1 MRKRSLILLS
11 ALLLVLLLG
20 TVAFAQGGEKEVGL
34 VVQFPDSVHTEIVKV
49 PADATAA
56 DVLAASTLKVGMAD
70 TDFGKAVCNINDVG
84 SPTDNCFADS
94 EHFWAYFHLD
104 PATKQWVASE
114 TGISNYTPED
124 KSVEGFAWSGFDQ
137 DYNPTVMPPV
147 KTFDEIKG
155 ASSSGGLFGL
165 PWSTILIIVVVIVV
179 VIAVIWFFMSRGKK
193 SA

>member
-1 MRKRSLILLS
+1 MRKRSLIILS
-11 ALLLVLLLG
+11 ALLLVLLLT
-20 TVAFAQGGEKEVGL
+20 TVAFAAGGEKEVGI

-70 TDFGKAVCNINDVG
+70 TDFGKAICNINDVG
-84 SPTDNCFADS
+84 SPTDNCFGDA
-94 EHFWAYFHLD
+94 EHFWAYYHLD
-104 PATKQWVASE
+104 PATNQWVSSE
-114 TGISNYTPED
+114 AGISNYTPED
-124 KSVEGFAWSGFDQ
+124 KSVEGYAWSDFDA
-137 DYNPTVMPPV
+137 DYNPKVQPPV

-179 VIAVIWFFMSRGKK
+179 VAAVIWYFVRGKK
-193 SA
+193 